1 MAANPKV
8 TQQDKYWDNI
18 VDSIFRYFYLVNLD
32 GSSGLKS
39 PKASLRVRR
48 RMKLLPGPPLLWKGE
63 DGLTA
68 QTHQL
73 TPSGFV

>member
-1 MAANPKV
+1 MEDRRPGKKPSEIVSTSDLQGFSLYRTVAGPK
-8 TQQDKYWDNI
+8 N
-18 VDSIFRYFYLVNLD
+18 
-32 GSSGLKS
+32 

-48 RMKLLPGPPLLWKGE
+48 RMKLLPEPPLLWKGE

-68 QTHQL
+68 PTHQL